1 MGGCGK
7 KWGRMRSDY
16 TTAKEERGEENEGG
30 NHGKPYK
37 KLDFHSAM
45 GVSRE

>member
-1 MGGCGK
+1 
-7 KWGRMRSDY
+7 MRSDY
-16 TTAKEERGEENEGG
+16 TTMLRAAGREGG
-30 NHGKPYK
+30 RVNHGKPYK